1 MKSKNNGEHEGK
13 PNYVLLFED
22 FPITFERD
30 SLVTAVRKGDY
41 KEALGLCLVQ
51 VAMSDV
57 LEAREYG
64 ANKYDRHNWKLS
76 RGTEDHNKFLDANKR
91 SIYRHLAAHMAYEDR
106 DAESGCK
113 HLAHVALRLMI
124 AIEYGGPV
132 GDGVTSEE
140 NLTALGASIA
150 PPSLLD
156 LDPLADFRK
165 KVTKSLYDWS
175 KIDSEYKWCA
185 TGPQGTARAFEY
197 KPFIEG
203 EHWEAM
209 QGWASDIFSTTPDLA
224 ESWQD
229 SLEERPKS

>member
-1 MKSKNNGEHEGK
+1 MSAKNYNTGK
-13 PNYVLLFED
+13 M
-22 FPITFERD
+22 RS
-30 SLVTAVRKGDY
+30 SLVLGDMPSAFAEMVKLREAGAV
-41 KEALGLCLVQ
+41 
-51 VAMSDV
+51 
-57 LEAREYG
+57 
-64 ANKYDRHNWKLS
+64 KYDRMNWAES
-76 RGTEDHNKFLDANKR
+76 IGTDDAKRFLAENLD
-91 SIYRHLAAHMAYEDR
+91 SILRHLMAMYKGEELDPETGCHHASSVAVRACFAMEYWAHQSQED
-106 DAESGCK
+106 
-113 HLAHVALRLMI
+113 
-124 AIEYGGPV
+124 GPV
-132 GDGVTSEE
+132 GDG
-140 NLTALGASIA
+140 ASIGENSEA
-150 PPSLLD
+150 LSGSSPEPSPLD